1 MGYNIY
7 SLRGGDYSRKS
18 SDSREFEEAMDMAKE
33 GMERICELAE
43 EMREQYGE
51 RRGSYSSRRGY
62 GGRGS
67 YGNRYGEREEWDD
80 MDDDMYGSRRR
91 RDSRGRYM

>member
-7 SLRGGDYSRKS
+7 SLRGGDYGRKS

-51 RRGSYSSRRGY
+51 RRGSYGS
-62 GGRGS
+62 RGS
-67 YGNRYGEREEWDD
+67 YGRRGGYGERDEWDE
-80 MDDDMYGSRRR
+80 MDGDMYGMRRR
-91 RDSRGRYM
+91 RDSRGRYI